1 MAHRDS
7 WRDARLIAA
16 SHATTQG
23 LGHMPVDSGDLPA
36 RAPDS
41 PEPPRLPGGWAV
53 GPDPAEPAV
62 QDIVLGLLILR
73 RWRCGQPE
81 GSTVTGNYIAGGAGG

>member
-1 MAHRDS
+1 
-7 WRDARLIAA
+7 
-16 SHATTQG
+16 
-23 LGHMPVDSGDLPA
+23 MPVDSGDLPA

>member
-1 MAHRDS
+1 
-7 WRDARLIAA
+7 
-16 SHATTQG
+16 
-23 LGHMPVDSGDLPA
+23 MPVDSVDLPP

-41 PEPPRLPGGWAV
+41 HEPLPGGWAV

-81 GSTVTGNYIAGGAGG
+81 GSTVAGVTVTQDIARGAGG